1 MLTFEPSFVDS
12 EDMFYA
18 MFESDCSITAPPP
31 PQGHEEE
38 EESRK
43 RQREEE
49 PAAAEPVHAL
59 SAGKKPKQTAAGI
72 IAGKAKSGAKA

>member
-1 MLTFEPSFVDS
+1 MVAGGNQGE
-12 EDMFYA
+12 E
-18 MFESDCSITAPPP
+18 ENK
-31 PQGHEEE
+31 QGHEEE